1 MFSIVEGKINQLSF
15 DKKKLCI
22 PAIVKIGVTGHRV
35 LENEQQLV
43 ESVNKILSQLDEI
56 FKRILKP
63 TPYTFVIISPLAEG
77 ADRLVARSVMKWKVS
92 REMDKS
98 NLEVV
103 LPLHEED
110 YLNDFKTSESKDDFK
125 ALLAKAKSVVTLEKA
140 DSRKAAY
147 EQVGRYVVD
156 NCDVLIAIWDG
167 KPAAGKGGTAEIV
180 GYVRKIGRSLFWI
193 NSENGSIKE
202 EMHEEYISRSLKNL
216 EIYNAESLSINEI
229 DSKFKARY
237 GTLAKKADDSCLPR
251 VSLEPLCENLLPHS
265 VRASLLAQRYQK
277 RHMRTGSLIYILAVL
292 AVATVTIQRFFLPDY
307 PKWLWLEFLWML
319 LILMMLYFSHRCE
332 WHRKWIDYRFLAER
346 LRASIFLCMAGIR
359 CEPPK
364 APPHLSISHRPDDWM
379 IKAFEWIWD
388 QRPKIP
394 NNSVEFEALKKF
406 LLGAWIDD
414 QVSWYRKTSKRQR
427 RMHLWFTRAGISLF
441 FITLVV
447 AGIEASQFAHYL
459 PISFDSVPEILTS
472 MAIILP
478 AVGAALAGI
487 RIHHEYLRNAERYY
501 HMAMH
506 LSSISE
512 RIIEAK
518 DMKTLTKLLEEANEM
533 MLREN
538 QDWRVVFLFQKL
550 EPP

>member
-1 MFSIVEGKINQLSF
+1 MFSIVDVKINRSSF
-15 DKKKLCI
+15 DKEEYCI
-22 PAIVKIGVTGHRV
+22 PAVVKIGVTGHRV
-35 LENEQQLV
+35 LENEHKLI
-43 ESVNKILSQLDEI
+43 ESVNNILLQLDEI
-56 FKRILKP
+56 FKRILKN
-63 TPYTFVIISPLAEG
+63 TPHTFVIISPLAEG
-77 ADRLVARSVMKWKVS
+77 ADRLVARSVMKRKVS
-92 REMDKS
+92 GEMDTS

-103 LPLHEED
+103 LPLSEED

-125 ALLAKAKSVVTLEKA
+125 ALLTKAKYVLTLEKA

-167 KPAAGKGGTAEIV
+167 KPAAGQGGTAEII
-180 GYVRKIGRSLFWI
+180 GYARKMGRYLFWI
-193 NSENGSIKE
+193 NSENGNIKE
-202 EMHEEYISRSLKNL
+202 EMHKEHISRSLKNI
-216 EIYNAESLSINEI
+216 EIYNAESLSINEM

-237 GTLAKKADDSCLPR
+237 GTLAKKADDSGLSR
-251 VSLEPLCENLLPHS
+251 VFLEPLCENLLPQS
-265 VRASLLAQRYQK
+265 VRASLLAQKYQK
-277 RHMRTGSLIYILAVL
+277 LHMKAGSFIYILAVM
-292 AVATVTIQRFFLPDY
+292 AVATVTIQRFFLSDY

-319 LILMMLYFSHRCE
+319 LILILLRISDRGK

-346 LRASIFLCMAGIR
+346 LRASIFLCMVGIR
-359 CEPPK
+359 CKPPK

-388 QRPKIP
+388 QRPKLP
-394 NNSVEFEALKKF
+394 SNRVEFEHLKKF
-406 LLGAWIDD
+406 LLVAWIDD
-414 QVSWYRKTSKRQR
+414 QVSWYRKTSKRHR
-427 RMHLWFTRAGISLF
+427 RMHLWFTRSGVSLF

-447 AGIEASQFAHYL
+447 AAIEASQLAHFL

-487 RIHHEYLRNAERYY
+487 RIHHEYLRNAERYC
-501 HMAMH
+501 HMGIH
-506 LSSISE
+506 LSSVSE
-512 RIIEAK
+512 RIREAK
-518 DMKTLTKLLEEANEM
+518 DMKTLTRLLEEANEM

-550 EPP
+550 EAP